1 MNFQDL
7 YKIKS
12 QEGSLIYLYCVTN
25 KIPKLSRPAIEMKAG
40 SRPLLHGM
48 AGKEVEDLVDTSTSL
63 SVNPERSRG
72 IDNAHFLYYQGLY
85 AVTSKVSTDE
95 FSEENLKKNLAD
107 LEWIKTKASIHEKV
121 IETIMQNSCVI
132 PFKFGT
138 IFNTEENLKTMLK
151 KHIREFKNTLT
162 YLEGKEEWGVK
173 IYCDIDKLKEN
184 LIREDKELLNIDKEI
199 DSASPGKAF
208 ILKKKKVE
216 LVNTSVN
223 KKLNDYGQLIFEKL
237 NQHGIES
244 RINKL
249 LPKEVTERKEE
260 MILNSAFLIKK
271 NKVENF
277 MKTES
282 ALKEIFEEMGLFLD
296 CTGPWP
302 PYNFTN
308 AKRA

>member
-1 MNFQDL
+1 M
-7 YKIKS
+7 KS
-12 QEGSLIYLYCVTN
+12 QVKGLIQQDRPSYAIKRKGLIYLYCLTN
-25 KIPKLSRPAIEMKAG
+25 QIPKL
-40 SRPLLHGM
+40 
-48 AGKEVEDLVDTSTSL
+48 KEAEDLVD
-63 SVNPERSRG
+63 
-72 IDNAHFLYYQGLY
+72 NAHFFCHQGLY
-85 AVTSKVSTDE
+85 AVVSNVSSDE

-107 LEWIKTKASIHEKV
+107 LEWIKTKANVHEKV
-121 IETIMQNSCVI
+121 IETVMKNSCVI

-138 IFNTEENLKTMLK
+138 IFNTEENLKIMLK
-151 KHIREFKNTLT
+151 KHIREFKDTLK

-199 DSASPGKAF
+199 NSASPGKAF

-216 LVNTSVN
+216 LVSTSVN

-237 NQHGIES
+237 NQHSIDS

-271 NKVENF
+271 DKIENF
-277 MKTES
+277 MEAENT
-282 ALKEIFEEMGLFLD
+282 LKEIFEEMGIFLD

-308 AKRA
+308 LKKA

>member
-1 MNFQDL
+1 M
-7 YKIKS
+7 KS
-12 QEGSLIYLYCVTN
+12 QDKGLIQQDRPSYTTKRKGLIYLYCITD
-25 KIPKLSRPAIEMKAG
+25 KLPKL
-40 SRPLLHGM
+40 
-48 AGKEVEDLVDTSTSL
+48 KEEEDLVDTSISL

-72 IDNAHFLYYQGLY
+72 IENTHFFSYQDLY
-85 AVTSKVSTDE
+85 AVVSDVSADE
-95 FSEENLKKNLAD
+95 FNEENLKKNLAD
-107 LEWIKTKASIHEKV
+107 LGWIKRKVNAHEKV
-121 IETIMQNSCVI
+121 IEAVMKNAGVI

-138 IFNTEENLKTMLK
+138 IFNTEENLKIMLK
-151 KHIREFKNTLT
+151 KHIREFKDSLKH
-162 YLEGKEEWGVK
+162 LEGKEEWGVK

-216 LVNTSVN
+216 LVNTSIN

-237 NQHGIES
+237 NQHSIES

-277 MKTES
+277 MEAEN
-282 ALKEIFEEMGLFLD
+282 ALKETFEEMGIFLD

-308 AKRA
+308 VKKA

>member
-1 MNFQDL
+1 M
-7 YKIKS
+7 KS
-12 QEGSLIYLYCVTN
+12 QDRGLIYLYCLTN
-25 KIPKLSRPAIEMKAG
+25 KIPKL
-40 SRPLLHGM
+40 
-48 AGKEVEDLVDTSTSL
+48 KEAEDLVD
-63 SVNPERSRG
+63 
-72 IDNAHFLYYQGLY
+72 NARFFYYQDLY
-85 AVTSKVSTDE
+85 AMVSNVSTDE

-107 LEWIKTKASIHEKV
+107 LEWIKHKAGIHEKV
-121 IETIMQNSCVI
+121 IETVMKDSCVI

-138 IFNTEENLKTMLK
+138 IFNTEENLKIMLK
-151 KHIREFKNTLT
+151 EHIREFKDTLK

-184 LIREDKELLNIDKEI
+184 LIREDKELLNIDREI
-199 DSASPGKAF
+199 NSCQPGKAF

-216 LVNTSVN
+216 LVNTSIN
-223 KKLNDYGQLIFEKL
+223 KKLNDYSQLIFEKL
-237 NQHGIES
+237 NQYSIES

-271 NKVENF
+271 DKVENF
-277 MKTES
+277 MEAES
-282 ALKEIFEEMGLFLD
+282 ALKETFEEMGIFLD

-308 AKRA
+308 AKKV

>member
-1 MNFQDL
+1 M
-7 YKIKS
+7 KS
-12 QEGSLIYLYCVTN
+12 QDKGLIYLYCLTN
-25 KIPKLSRPAIEMKAG
+25 KPPHQYIGGGGKIPKL
-40 SRPLLHGM
+40 
-48 AGKEVEDLVDTSTSL
+48 KEAEDLVDN
-63 SVNPERSRG
+63 V
-72 IDNAHFLYYQGLY
+72 HFLYYQGLY
-85 AVTSKVSTDE
+85 AVVSNVSTDE

-107 LEWIKTKASIHEKV
+107 LEWIKKKASVHEKV
-121 IETIMQNSCVI
+121 IETVMKNSCVI

-138 IFNTEENLKTMLK
+138 IFNTEENLKIMLK
-151 KHIREFKNTLT
+151 KHIGKFKDTLK

-199 DSASPGKAF
+199 NSCQPGKAF

-237 NQHGIES
+237 NQHSIES

-260 MILNSAFLIKK
+260 MILNSAFLIKN

-277 MKTES
+277 MEAES
-282 ALKEIFEEMGLFLD
+282 ALKEIFEEMGFLLD

-302 PYNFTN
+302 PYNFCETQTYG
-308 AKRA
+308 AQRT